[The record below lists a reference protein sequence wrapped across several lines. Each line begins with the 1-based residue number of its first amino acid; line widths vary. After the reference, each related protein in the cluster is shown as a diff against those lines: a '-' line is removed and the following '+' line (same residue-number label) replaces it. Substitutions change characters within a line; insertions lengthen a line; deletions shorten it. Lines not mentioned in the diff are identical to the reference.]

1 MKDAI
6 KLRDACLV
14 LFHTLQM
21 SQVSQVSQVS
31 LLAKSHAPHTA
42 EHDARQGHPR
52 L

>member
-14 LFHTLQM
+14 LFHTLQ
-21 SQVSQVSQVS
+21 VSQVS

-42 EHDARQGHPR
+42 EHHARQGHPQ